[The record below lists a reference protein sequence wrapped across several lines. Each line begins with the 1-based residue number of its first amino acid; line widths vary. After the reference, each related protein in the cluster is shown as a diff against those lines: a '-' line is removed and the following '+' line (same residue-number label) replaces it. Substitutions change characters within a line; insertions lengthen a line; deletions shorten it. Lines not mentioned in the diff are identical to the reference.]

1 MKIRSLLL
9 GSIAAAGLASGAQAA
24 DLGVLT
30 SLDVCDALG
39 ISGLTIS
46 SDTNCLQISGKVSYE
61 FAWGDYRGRNGDLM
75 VAGRVPAGE
84 QDTYGNGTI
93 DLITAGDNGIA
104 NQEMDWQSNVT
115 AWLTAVATADSDFG
129 PAKAVITLKQET
141 VPRFRNENYHDN
153 DGDNG
158 GNIELEEAYVAVG
171 DSTVIMAGRRA
182 DATAGSVVNFG
193 DDGAFNFL
201 GSFAANKVDGGGVLM
216 EGDDNRFGH
225 DSIQIVSD
233 LGNGFSVAAGLENI
247 TGEEIDG
254 RIPGSLVGGNA
265 NYGTLVGV
273 VQYAGEGITAHV
285 TGGAF
290 GVLDGDI
297 NEWFVHA
304 GATGTFDAFKIRAA
318 AAYSDRSARAAAGNF
333 AAVTD
338 ASAFHG
344 LVTGQATFDMFTIA
358 LTGEYARAEVA
369 GRVNDGYGIGG
380 SVGAKVTDGVAIN
393 LGARYFN
400 GGYQGNVL
408 PAAGGNGNL
417 ANAGAGVPFN
427 TEDDLLQ
434 VAIQVVASLS
444 ETITVTGE
452 IGGYWNDKRNS
463 FDAAAQKN
471 VFNDGLYYGALEAKW
486 VPGGG
491 FETSLKGEANT
502 QGAYRLTY
510 KASKSFE

>member
-1 MKIRSLLL
+1 
-9 GSIAAAGLASGAQAA
+9 
-24 DLGVLT
+24 LGVLT
-30 SLDVCDALG
+30 SLDVCNALG

-61 FAWGDYRGRNGDLM
+61 FNWGDYRGAPTAAGTAGGNLM

-84 QDTYGNGTI
+84 QDTYKNGTI
-93 DLITAGDNGIA
+93 DLITAGNDGVSTDN
-104 NQEMDWQSNVT
+104 NMDWQSNVT

-129 PAKAVITLKQET
+129 PAKAVITLKQES
-141 VPRFRNENYHDN
+141 VPRFRNETYFDN

-158 GNIELEEAYVAVG
+158 GLIELEEAYVAVG

-216 EGDDNRFGH
+216 ENDDNRFGH

-247 TGEEIDG
+247 TGPLGE
-254 RIPGSLVGGNA
+254 SLTATPQGTKVQA
-265 NYGTLVGV
+265 GTLVGV

-285 TGGAF
+285 TAGAF
-290 GVLDGDI
+290 GVLDGSI

-304 GATGTFDAFKIRAA
+304 GATGTFDAFKLRAA
-318 AAYSDRSARAAAGNF
+318 GAYSRYDDGIAANNK
-333 AAVTD
+333 D
-338 ASAFHG
+338 AFHG

-358 LTGEYARAEVA
+358 LTGEYVRTQAN
-369 GRVNDGYGIGG
+369 GFVNDGYGIGG

-400 GGYQGNVL
+400 GNYANNTTVGAVTNN
-408 PAAGGNGNL
+408 ASNAGGIQ
-417 ANAGAGVPFN
+417 

-471 VFNDGLYYGALEAKW
+471 VFKDGLYYGALEAKW

>member
-61 FAWGDYRGRNGDLM
+61 FAWGDYRGRPTLAGAPGGNLM

-84 QDTYGNGTI
+84 QATYANGTI
-93 DLITAGDNGIA
+93 DLITAGTDGATGN
-104 NQEMDWQSNVT
+104 NMDWQSNVT

-141 VPRFRNENYHDN
+141 VPRYRNETYFDN

-216 EGDDNRFGH
+216 ESDDNRFGH
-225 DSIQIVSD
+225 ESIQIVSD
-233 LGNGFSVAAGLENI
+233 LGNGFSVAAGLENLA
-247 TGEEIDG
+247 
-254 RIPGSLVGGNA
+254 GSEVAAPVVGTSGSNV
-265 NYGTLVGV
+265 GTLVGV

-285 TGGAF
+285 TAGAF
-290 GVLDGDI
+290 GVLDGNID
-297 NEWFVHA
+297 EWFVHA
-304 GATGTFDAFKIRAA
+304 GATGTFDAFKLRAA
-318 AAYSDRSARAAAGNF
+318 GAYSRFDNGIAAN
-333 AAVTD
+333 D
-338 ASAFHG
+338 KDAFHG

-358 LTGEYARAEVA
+358 LTGEYARTQLN
-369 GRVNDGYGIGG
+369 GLVNDGYGIGG

-393 LGARYFN
+393 LGARYFSGTFN
-400 GGYQGNVL
+400 
-408 PAAGGNGNL
+408 AANNA
-417 ANAGAGVPFN
+417 ANAGAGFAN
-427 TEDDLLQ
+427 NAEDDLLQ

-463 FDAAAQKN
+463 FDAAADEN
-471 VFNDGLYYGALEAKW
+471 VFKDGLYYGALEAKW